1 MEYSVYTSEE
11 VDALL
16 LAASQEYETQPT
28 TSARA
33 SKTTSPAPTDTTTTT
48 RFAPPKTNAD
58 IERGRIDSVPKKT
71 QQDTKYCCKLW
82 DSWRE
87 YRQSIAP
94 ENIPLLRDMTTEEIN
109 HWLSRFV
116 VEARKTDGS
125 EYPPNTLHHI
135 VAGLQRYLRFQGR
148 TVDLFKDRVF
158 APLQASLDGE
168 MKRLQAKGV

>member
-33 SKTTSPAPTDTTTTT
+33 TSPAPTDTT

-58 IERGRIDSVPKKT
+58 IVRGRIDSVPKNT

-82 DSWRE
+82 DSG
-87 YRQSIAP
+87 
-94 ENIPLLRDMTTEEIN
+94 
-109 HWLSRFV
+109 
-116 VEARKTDGS
+116 GS
-125 EYPPNTLHHI
+125 
-135 VAGLQRYLRFQGR
+135 
-148 TVDLFKDRVF
+148 
-158 APLQASLDGE
+158 
-168 MKRLQAKGV
+168 